1 MLIKDS
7 TSLVGNEIDKKKF
20 QKIWCC
26 LRFPSMGWWTHKK
39 RKTDGTKHL
48 QNNIA
53 FSESHRV
60 SVVKNQLYFIY
71 KNVILTVQSKNVKST
86 LQYAPGHWVYF
97 RSPTSPA
104 PTLFSLSETDLV
116 ALRNRLRGAWKGL
129 VLILITCIRKLVSST
144 YRQHL
149 VDRVGHL
156 LRYLDQRLRDEVEMV
171 TLISVLVRF
180 ADGVEKG
187 FSLKKIQ

>member
-1 MLIKDS
+1 M
-7 TSLVGNEIDKKKF
+7 E
-20 QKIWCC
+20 
-26 LRFPSMGWWTHKK
+26 WWTHKK

-53 FSESHRV
+53 FSESHRA

-71 KNVILTVQSKNVKST
+71 KNVILTVQSKNVTST
-86 LQYAPGHWVYF
+86 LQYAPGHRVYF

-116 ALRNRLRGAWKGL
+116 ALRNRLRGAWKGF
-129 VLILITCIRKLVSST
+129 VLILITCIRKLISST
-144 YRQHL
+144 YRQNL
-149 VDRVGHL
+149 VDRVGQL
-156 LRYLDQRLRDEVEMV
+156 LRYLDQGFRDEVEMV

-187 FSLKKIQ
+187 FSLKKIK